1 MDAIAQAK
9 HTAQVFLSEC
19 RSRRHGHGFWFAFR
33 GAQSARRQAA
43 ALQRVE
49 ALLRP
54 APASPAAL
62 PIQPELFA

>member
-1 MDAIAQAK
+1 MATNGVEQAK

-33 GAQSARRQAA
+33 GAQGARLRAA
-43 ALQRVE
+43 

-54 APASPAAL
+54 APAAAPTLPA
-62 PIQPELFA
+62 QMELFA

>member
-19 RSRRHGHGFWFAFR
+19 RSRRHSHGFWFAFR
-33 GAQSARRQAA
+33 GAQSARLRAA
-43 ALQRVE
+43 

-54 APASPAAL
+54 APTVPDTLPA
-62 PIQPELFA
+62 QMELFA